1 MKTEIKVS
9 VIVPVYNGGSAV
21 GAALSSLF
29 EQDLSGLEIIAVNDA
44 STDGTGSVLDVIASS
59 ESRLRVV
66 HQKENGGVHEAR
78 AAGLRAA
85 SGEWIGFMDADDSVE
100 PNMFSTLYREASE
113 SNADIVI
120 CSVRTVDENGRNLGI
135 KVKFEDRRLY
145 TEKLLEKYT
154 EFGFGSGVLWNKL
167 YRREVILPWGTQAF
181 RWRQNA
187 TEDTLVNIGCF
198 ASAQRMVVL
207 PNALYNYKI
216 HAASA
221 TQAASVTLNYNRLLR
236 AYAEAVDAYA
246 DFGESALRNI
256 DLLYRTQLQ
265 GQSYA
270 VADLDDFSEFHESL
284 SEAVHRL
291 AQSRPSAVYAAINPG
306 IANPRYFEQ
315 RQSTF
320 QQWCRLSHLIL
331 SNGLRKMCRSCGLSN
346 E

>member
-1 MKTEIKVS
+1 
-9 VIVPVYNGGSAV
+9 
-21 GAALSSLF
+21 LF
-29 EQDLSGLEIIAVNDA
+29 AQDLQDLEVVAVNDA
-44 STDGTGSVLDVIASS
+44 STDGSAVVLDALAERNPCLI
-59 ESRLRVV
+59 VV
-66 HQKENGGVHEAR
+66 HLKANAGVHEAR
-78 AAGLRAA
+78 SAGLRVARA
-85 SGEWIGFMDADDSVE
+85 QWIGFMDADDTVE
-100 PNMFSTLYREASE
+100 PSMYSVLYNEAVKSDV
-113 SNADIVI
+113 DIVL
-120 CSVRTVDENGRNLGI
+120 CSVRLVDDAGGATGL
-135 KVKFEDRRLY
+135 KVHFKEREIFDGG
-145 TEKLLEKYT
+145 LLAKYCSY
-154 EFGFGSGVLWNKL
+154 EFGTGALWNKL

-221 TQAASVTLNYNRLLR
+221 TQAASVALNYNRLLR

-270 VADLDDFSEFHESL
+270 VADLDNFSEFHESL

-320 QQWCRLSHLIL
+320 QQWCRLSRLIL